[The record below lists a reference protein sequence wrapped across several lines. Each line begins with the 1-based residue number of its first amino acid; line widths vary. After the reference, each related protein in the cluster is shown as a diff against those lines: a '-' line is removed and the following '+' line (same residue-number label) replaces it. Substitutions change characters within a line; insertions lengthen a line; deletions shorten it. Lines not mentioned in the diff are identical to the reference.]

1 MRTTDKQED
10 YALEELLISRMAKEL
25 KGEMVGG
32 AATYCSMAAV
42 KLAQSLYNPDLID
55 MSGGLHYFDSRAP
68 MAFLSAESLGKGTA
82 KARVS
87 WEELFAMVFR
97 QKFVVWVGPAQI
109 DQNGNANISV
119 IGDWKSPKAALI
131 GARGL
136 PDDSVHL
143 QAMNYH
149 VVDHSKRSFAPRVDF
164 VCAVGFGEARRKA
177 GVRDGRPGIVVSNL
191 GVFDFD
197 EEAGRMRLQSLHPG
211 VSLQEVKEKTGFELL
226 IPSEIPETE
235 PPTKEEV
242 ELIRNRID
250 PLALRLLDRTPRPQI
265 VPLMLQ
271 VAQREAELFKSR
283 A

>member
-1 MRTTDKQED
+1 MRTTDRQED

-143 QAMNYH
+143 RAMNYH

-164 VCAVGFGEARRKA
+164 VCAVGFGAAREKA
-177 GVRDGRPGIVVSNL
+177 GVRDGCPGVVVSNL

-197 EEAGRMRLQSLHPG
+197 EASGKMRLQSLHPG
-211 VSLQEVKEKTGFELL
+211 VSIEEVKEKTGFELL
-226 IPSEIPETE
+226 IPSKIPETE

-242 ELIRNRID
+242 DLIRKQID
-250 PLALRLLDRTPRPQI
+250 PLGLRFLDRMPRANMKDYLCQLI
-265 VPLMLQ
+265 
-271 VAQREAELFKSR
+271 QRESELFK
-283 A
+283 

>member
-10 YALEELLISRMAKEL
+10 YALEELLISRMAKEM

-164 VCAVGFGEARRKA
+164 VCAVGFGAAREKA
-177 GVRDGRPGIVVSNL
+177 GVRDGCPGVVVSNL

-197 EEAGRMRLQSLHPG
+197 EASGKMRLQSLHPG
-211 VSLQEVKEKTGFELL
+211 VSIEEVKEKTGFELL
-226 IPSEIPETE
+226 IPSKIPETE

-242 ELIRNRID
+242 DLIRKQID
-250 PLALRLLDRTPRPQI
+250 PLGLRFLDRMPRANMKDYLCQLI
-265 VPLMLQ
+265 
-271 VAQREAELFKSR
+271 QRESELFK
-283 A
+283 